1 MGNMTYHDIIVALPL
16 AASDK
21 RFALMEM
28 DLASWITPAIL
39 VAGFAWLRSDIH
51 RAEARMNER
60 MNERMQRLESE
71 LGEVKKEL
79 AGVKKEMAGV
89 KKELIEV
96 KLDLAEMKGKLTF
109 VEGYI
114 LRRNAAAPGPAAE

>member
-1 MGNMTYHDIIVALPL
+1 MGNMTYHDIIAALPL

-60 MNERMQRLESE
+60 MQRLESE
-71 LGEVKKEL
+71 LGEVNKEL

-96 KLDLAEMKGKLTF
+96 KLGLAEMKGKLTF